1 MVNAVY
7 GLETVIIVSN
17 FQNTEDQDT
26 YYQQQTIS
34 FLWVWTHTLKTY
46 EK

>member
-1 MVNAVY
+1 MVNTTVY

-26 YYQQQTIS
+26 YYQ
-34 FLWVWTHTLKTY
+34 
-46 EK
+46 